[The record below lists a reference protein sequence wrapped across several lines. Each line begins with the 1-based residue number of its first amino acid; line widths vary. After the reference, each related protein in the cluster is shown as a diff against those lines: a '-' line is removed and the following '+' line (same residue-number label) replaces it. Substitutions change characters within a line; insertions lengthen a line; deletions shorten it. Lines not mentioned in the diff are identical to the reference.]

1 MNMELNPWG
10 ILVSIVVFI
19 GVVWFITRNSKPE
32 YERGAKH
39 SLHKN
44 EKYTLDIN
52 ITLNAKPLLSNLKGL
67 LPEGESI
74 FSSFELFNES
84 KDSKKKDQE
93 TGGQT
98 GGD

>member
-1 MNMELNPWG
+1 MELNPWA
-10 ILVSIVVFI
+10 IVVSIVVFI
-19 GVVWFITRNSKPE
+19 GIVWLITRNSKPE

-74 FSSFELFNES
+74 FSSFEISNES
-84 KDSKKKDQE
+84 KDSKNEGQE
-93 TGGQT
+93 TDG
-98 GGD
+98 